1 MTRILITNYN
11 NTKVQYC
18 LVLYYTHKELIT
30 SVACGN
36 NIYLPITQMKNS
48 WMSEQSDQNPIT

>member
-1 MTRILITNYN
+1 MNRILITNYN

-18 LVLYYTHKELIT
+18 LVLYTHKELIT

-36 NIYLPITQMKNS
+36 NIYLPITQTKNS
-48 WMSEQSDQNPIT
+48 WMSERSGQNPIT